1 MTSRRN
7 TASVTR
13 PWVRQRT
20 GTEHVPQTMVH
31 PAWSH
36 TFTELVN
43 NLTGKGSNFLSFVLC
58 SCCLV
63 NHSHL

>member
-1 MTSRRN
+1 MASCRSTV
-7 TASVTR
+7 SVTR
-13 PWVRQRT
+13 LGVQRRT
-20 GTEHVPQTMVH
+20 DTEHVSQTVVR
-31 PAWSH
+31 PAPSR
-36 TFTELVN
+36 TSTELVN